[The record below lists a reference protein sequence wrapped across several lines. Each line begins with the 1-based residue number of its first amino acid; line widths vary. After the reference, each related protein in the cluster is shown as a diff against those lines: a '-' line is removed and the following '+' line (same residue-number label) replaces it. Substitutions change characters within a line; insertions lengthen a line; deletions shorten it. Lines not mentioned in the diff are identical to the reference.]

1 MDLLPKLSLNIIAHE
16 LEGLGSVGINVPDS
30 STEVMDVRMPSHATG
45 DSLFLYVVGDG
56 YEMPSDVE
64 GDYLTLRVVDVDAVD
79 TAASLILHTDKTVVE
94 VFSLLQDVVY
104 RYHQWEREMD
114 RLLIEGGTVQDLVD
128 VSEGFLANHLVVV
141 DPALKL
147 LAYSRHVEC
156 DDPVTVELIE
166 HGYHTDENIRKFKLS
181 KRFEPWSREPGFIV
195 NDSYRICK
203 YRTVVYSFKTG
214 SSFSLIAVMMC
225 NRVEPDAYLLD
236 IYRIFLKRLEYFARR
251 EYPKT
256 KPSGNIVDSFIRDLL
271 TGDLAEPASIA
282 ERSAFAQIPRTG
294 RFCLFCVGLGED
306 ADNPT
311 ARIIAEIA
319 QKTAPAKVILFGAS
333 IIVFCFNCRD
343 HRSHCPRNCRV
354 CSLDCTL
361 SGSFDSSET
370 TTTVVS
376 RLEETLAQYGLFCGR
391 SASFTDLSQMH
402 VAYLQARTAV
412 DLAVSHTGDGE
423 ESPGALAEGENVS
436 RMFNFDDYLFRLM
449 LQNGQ
454 VEGEDIIGMGS
465 AGRTLEQIEEYDA
478 AHGTDNYPFLKT
490 YLRLERRMSAVS
502 EALHMHRNN
511 VRYRAHRIEELFGI
525 DTENADQRED
535 LLCAFMIRDAAQ
547 QCKMHKEN
555 SSASSF

>member
-16 LEGLGSVGINVPDS
+16 LEGLGSVGVNVPDS
-30 STEVMDVRMPSHATG
+30 SMEVLDIRMPSHTNV
-45 DSLFLYVVGDG
+45 DPLFLYVVGEG
-56 YEMPSDVE
+56 YEMPSDGE
-64 GDYLTLRVVDVDAVD
+64 DSYLSLRVVADGAADA
-79 TAASLILHTDKTVVE
+79 AASLVLHTEKTVVE
-94 VFSLLQDVVY
+94 VFGLLQDVVY

-114 RLLIEGGTVQDLVD
+114 RLLIEGGTVQDIVD
-128 VSEGFLANHLVVV
+128 VSEDFLFNHIVVV

-147 LAYSRHVEC
+147 LAYSRHVDC
-156 DDPVTVELIE
+156 DDPVTMELIE

-181 KRFEPWSREPGFIV
+181 KRFEPWSHEPGFIF

-203 YRTVVYSFKTG
+203 YRTVVHSFKTG
-214 SSFSLIAVMMC
+214 SSFSLITVMMC
-225 NRVEPDAYLLD
+225 NRAEPEAYLLD
-236 IYRIFLKRLEYFARR
+236 IYRIFLQRVEYFARR

-294 RFCLFCVGLGED
+294 RFCLFCIGLGDD

-319 QKTAPAKVILFGAS
+319 QKTAPAKVILFGSS

-361 SGSFDSSET
+361 SGSFDSSEPA
-370 TTTVVS
+370 TTVVS
-376 RLEETLAQYGLFCGR
+376 RLEETLVQYRLFCGR

-402 VAYLQARTAV
+402 IAYLQARTAV
-412 DLAVSHTGDGE
+412 ELAACVDDE
-423 ESPGALAEGENVS
+423 ESPAVFGDGADVS
-436 RMFNFDDYLFRLM
+436 RMFNFDDYLFQFM

-535 LLCAFMIRDAAQ
+535 LLCAFMIRDAAR